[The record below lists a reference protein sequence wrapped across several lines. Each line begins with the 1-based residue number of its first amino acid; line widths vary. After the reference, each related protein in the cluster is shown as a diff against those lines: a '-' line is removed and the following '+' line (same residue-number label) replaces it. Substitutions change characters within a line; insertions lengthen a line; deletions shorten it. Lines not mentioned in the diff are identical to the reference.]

1 MFQIATPAAASSAFA
16 TVPTPAPGPAAAPFA
31 ALPAPAPA
39 AAPTGDTGGSVV
51 DYLNGLGQASDFG
64 TRSTLAA
71 NYGIQNYTGTAAQN
85 LGLLAALR
93 SHSAGATPTQAG
105 SLGAAV
111 GNGNTNA
118 LGIPNNIN
126 DVMGG
131 SPGAPSPSSPVD
143 LTNLSA
149 TNPDLAP
156 LLAAGALGNLNSSQI
171 AGLSAV
177 LSASKSA
184 QDNYTSLGNDLTTAV
199 ASEGGESSD
208 LQTALN
214 AAGVPQA
221 QSQLN
226 DLNTTV
232 ANLQGQLS
240 AFDAETDQGNNNLT
254 QQAIPEG
261 LIQGQQAAYQAQRA
275 LTRSSMSA
283 QLSAE
288 AALVQAYQGNIDS
301 ATKLATQAVDT
312 KYSAIQNQISVLQ
325 TQLGIAK
332 DNLTGAQS
340 SQANVINE
348 LLSMQSDQLKTEQAT
363 QTQIQ
368 TLAIT
373 AASNGA
379 PLSVVRAIQA
389 SSDPVSAATA
399 AGTYANK
406 DSTIATGGGSSGTFT
421 STQLNKGAA
430 NSGVSISD
438 FKGLD
443 ADTQNYFINTYDSS
457 QLEKDIAAMG
467 TSGGKTAQQIAD
479 DVSTSNLP
487 DGAKTVI
494 YTRVGAQPDSGNS
507 GGSGFLGS
515 AWDGI
520 KNFLGI

>member
-1 MFQIATPAAASSAFA
+1 MFQVTPQVASTAFA
-16 TVPTPAPGPAAAPFA
+16 NVPAPAPGPAAAPFA
-31 ALPAPAPA
+31 PLPAAPA
-39 AAPTGDTGGSVV
+39 APATDTGGSVV
-51 DYLNGLGQASDFG
+51 DYLSGLGQPSDF
-64 TRSTLAA
+64 TSRIKLAA

-93 SHSAGATPTQAG
+93 SHSAGATPSQAG
-105 SLGAAV
+105 TLGAAV
-111 GNGNTNA
+111 GNGQTNS
-118 LGIPNNIN
+118 LGIPTNIN

-131 SPGAPSPSSPVD
+131 SPGAPNSQTPVD
-143 LTNLSA
+143 LSSLA
-149 TNPDLAP
+149 QTNPDLAP
-156 LLAAGALGNLNSSQI
+156 LLASGALGSLTGSQI
-171 AGLSAV
+171 AGLSSV
-177 LSASKSA
+177 LSASKAASDKYDA
-184 QDNYTSLGNDLTTAV
+184 LGSDLTTAMG
-199 ASEGGESSD
+199 SLGGESGD

-221 QSQLN
+221 TAQLN

-254 QQAIPEG
+254 QQQIPEG

-312 KYSAIQNQISVLQ
+312 KYTAIQNQISVLQ
-325 TQLGIAK
+325 TQLGLAK

-348 LLSMQSDQLKTEQAT
+348 LLSLQSEQLKTQQDN
-363 QTQIQ
+363 QTKIQ

-379 PLSVVRAIQA
+379 PLSIVRQIQ
-389 SSDPVSAATA
+389 SSTDPVAAASIGSQYVGTKTA
-399 AGTYANK
+399 QGPQ
-406 DSTIATGGGSSGTFT
+406 DSNTTNTFT
-421 STQLNKGAA
+421 TTQLNKGAA

-443 ADTQNYFINTYDSS
+443 SDSQNYFINTYGSS

-467 TSGGKTAQQIAD
+467 TAGGKTAQQIAD
-479 DVSTSNLP
+479 DVSSSNLP
-487 DGAKTVI
+487 DGAKKTI
-494 YTRVGAQPDSGNS
+494 YTRIGAQPDSGDNS
-507 GGSGFLGS
+507 GGGFFS
-515 AWDGI
+515 NAWDGI
-520 KNFLGI
+520 KSFLGI